1 MMVSKMK
8 VVIDTN
14 VLLVLISSQSPYH
27 WLYKAVIEKKIDVY
41 LTTDILHEYEE
52 KIAEHWSVEVARTV
66 VRTFTELSSVH
77 LITTY
82 FRFQLIINDAD
93 DNKFADCAFAADVD
107 FLITNDK
114 HFNILKETGFPKIK
128 TIRLEEFESFLIEEN
143 NKRI

>member
-1 MMVSKMK
+1 MASKMK

-14 VLLVLISSQSPYH
+14 VLLVSISSRSTYH
-27 WLYKAVIEKKIDVY
+27 WLYKAVIEKKIDVF

-52 KIAEHWSVEVARTV
+52 KIAEHWSVEVARAV
-66 VRTFTELSSVH
+66 VRTLTELSSVH

-82 FRFQLIINDAD
+82 FRFRLINDAD

-114 HFNILKETGFPKIK
+114 HFDILKGLNFPKIK
-128 TIRLEEFESFLIEEN
+128 TIRLEEFESFLKE
-143 NKRI
+143 

>member
-1 MMVSKMK
+1 MASKMK

-14 VLLVLISSQSPYH
+14 VLLVSISTRSPYH
-27 WLYKAVIEKKIDVY
+27 WLYKAIIDKKVDVY

-52 KIAEHWSVEVARTV
+52 KIAEHWSVEVARAV
-66 VRTFTELSSVH
+66 IRTLTELSTVH

-93 DNKFADCAFAADVD
+93 DNKFADCAFAADAD

-114 HFNILKETGFPKIK
+114 HFNILKGINFPKIK
-128 TIRLEEFESFLIEEN
+128 TIRLEEFESFLKEE
-143 NKRI
+143 K

>member
-1 MMVSKMK
+1 MMASKMK

-14 VLLVLISSQSPYH
+14 VLLVSISARSPYH

-52 KIAEHWSVEVARTV
+52 KIAEHWSVEVARAV
-66 VRTFTELSSVH
+66 IRTLTELSSVH

-114 HFNILKETGFPKIK
+114 HFDVLKEISFPKFR
-128 TIRLEEFESFLIEEN
+128 TVRLEEFDPFLKKE
-143 NKRI
+143 KY